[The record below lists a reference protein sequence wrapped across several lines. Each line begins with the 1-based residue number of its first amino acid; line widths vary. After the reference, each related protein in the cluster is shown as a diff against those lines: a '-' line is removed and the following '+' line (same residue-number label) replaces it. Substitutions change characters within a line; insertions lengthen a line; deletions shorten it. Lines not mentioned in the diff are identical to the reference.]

1 MKVIIATSL
10 FILLGFSS
18 VNTVLG
24 QQIGHLSITDVH
36 VQNIGDSIELS
47 FYCTPYLSLRKER
60 IIVTPILADSIHQ
73 LRLPSFVIIGKRGKK
88 TFIRSSDYL
97 RNMKL
102 TNSDQA
108 FLYNSIV
115 KYEEWMNG
123 STLSFNSLT
132 KCCLKESV
140 PTVVEVKEKIFEDK
154 TGEEVKSTK
163 EAKAVA
169 STADKLS
176 DRYSF
181 LSAFT
186 SNRYEIGP
194 ILFRVVSSSLSIEYQ
209 DNERYLDLIVDVI
222 NKINNSNDSR
232 IIGISIIGHSSP
244 EGNYHFNME
253 LAEKRAKA
261 LRNYLAQNTDIDIS
275 LFEIINGGIDWPKL
289 HNLVSESDMVDKE
302 SVLKIIE
309 SSVVQEKQFNS
320 SLFMDLE
327 NEISYRYMQKNLF
340 PQLRSS
346 SCIKILYKNI
356 E

>member
-1 MKVIIATSL
+1 MI
-10 FILLGFSS
+10 
-18 VNTVLG
+18 
-24 QQIGHLSITDVH
+24 
-36 VQNIGDSIELS
+36 
-47 FYCTPYLSLRKER
+47 
-60 IIVTPILADSIHQ
+60 
-73 LRLPSFVIIGKRGKK
+73 
-88 TFIRSSDYL
+88 
-97 RNMKL
+97 
-102 TNSDQA
+102 NSDQA

-123 STLSFNSLT
+123 CTLSFNSLT

-163 EAKAVA
+163 EAKAVT

-194 ILFRVVSSSLSIEYQ
+194 ILFRVGSSSLSIDYQ

-244 EGNYHFNME
+244 EGNYHFNMD

-275 LFEIINGGIDWPKL
+275 LFKIINGGL
-289 HNLVSESDMVDKE
+289 A
-302 SVLKIIE
+302 
-309 SSVVQEKQFNS
+309 
-320 SLFMDLE
+320 
-327 NEISYRYMQKNLF
+327 
-340 PQLRSS
+340 
-346 SCIKILYKNI
+346 
-356 E
+356 

>member
-24 QQIGHLSITDVH
+24 QQIGQITITEVH

-132 KCCLKESV
+132 
-140 PTVVEVKEKIFEDK
+140 
-154 TGEEVKSTK
+154 
-163 EAKAVA
+163 
-169 STADKLS
+169 
-176 DRYSF
+176 
-181 LSAFT
+181 
-186 SNRYEIGP
+186 
-194 ILFRVVSSSLSIEYQ
+194 
-209 DNERYLDLIVDVI
+209 
-222 NKINNSNDSR
+222 
-232 IIGISIIGHSSP
+232 
-244 EGNYHFNME
+244 
-253 LAEKRAKA
+253 
-261 LRNYLAQNTDIDIS
+261 
-275 LFEIINGGIDWPKL
+275 
-289 HNLVSESDMVDKE
+289 
-302 SVLKIIE
+302 
-309 SSVVQEKQFNS
+309 
-320 SLFMDLE
+320 
-327 NEISYRYMQKNLF
+327 
-340 PQLRSS
+340 
-346 SCIKILYKNI
+346 
-356 E
+356 